1 MVTYIKSCALLVA
14 LIATACD
21 DYRLRVEVGMSGCE
35 FREVTA
41 GRAGEVFIAG
51 TMAVFER
58 HADTFKGTAI
68 KIEVTCGA
76 DIKLYT
82 ITGTACEEECKI
94 RPTICNLDLLHGEF
108 AKINIGTY
116 GVGLDYWGKSCEFS
130 NDTQTHSDGLGSIP
144 PD

>member
-1 MVTYIKSCALLVA
+1 MVTYIKSCAVLVA

-68 KIEVTCGA
+68 TIEVTCGA
-76 DIKLYT
+76 DIKRYT
-82 ITGTACEEECKI
+82 IAGTSCEEKCKI
-94 RPTICNLDLLHGEF
+94 RSNICDIDMLRGEV
-108 AKINIGTY
+108 AKIDIGKF
-116 GVGLDYWGKSCEFS
+116 GVGVGYWFQSCEFS
-130 NDTQTHSDGLGSIP
+130 NDTQTVSEGPGAIP